1 MRPPAWA
8 SPGILLPAAPSVQ
21 GLRAA
26 PLHAHAHARLAA
38 ARGPRDRLR
47 AVPAPNKN
55 AAIIARDLAKTYGV
69 LEAVRGVS
77 FEVAPGEV
85 VGFLGPNGAG
95 KTTAVRMISCFLPP
109 TAGAAFV
116 YGLDVRESPREVKRM
131 LGICPQ
137 DDNLDPDFNVLKNL
151 LVYGRY
157 FGMPGRAIRARAEE
171 LLELVQLSDRKKS
184 AIAELSGGMKRRL
197 ILARALLND
206 PRVLILDEPTTGLDP
221 QARHAIWT
229 RIRALRAGG
238 VTVLLTTHYMEEAAQ
253 LCDRV
258 IVIDNG
264 LILLEG
270 SPQSLVDREVG
281 RTVVEAWN
289 LDAAFEEFLR
299 GLPGR
304 TELVGDRLYFYPR
317 EGDGV
322 ERLLEER
329 FPNQE
334 RLIRRATLEDVFLKL
349 TGRALRD

>member
-1 MRPPAWA
+1 MLPRESGPA
-8 SPGILLPAAPSVQ
+8 IQ
-21 GLRAA
+21 
-26 PLHAHAHARLAA
+26 
-38 ARGPRDRLR
+38 
-47 AVPAPNKN
+47 
-55 AAIIARDLAKTYGV
+55 ARDLVKTYSGM
-69 LEAVRGVS
+69 EAVRGVS

-95 KTTAVRMISCFLPP
+95 KTTTVRMVSCFLPP
-109 TAGAAFV
+109 TSGSAQVFGI
-116 YGLDVRESPREVKRM
+116 DVRDRPREVKAM

-137 DDNLDPDFNVLKNL
+137 EDNLDPDFDVLKNL

-157 FGMPGRAIRARAEE
+157 FGLPGREIRKRAEE
-171 LLELVQLSDRKKS
+171 LLELVQLSDRKRA

-197 ILARALLND
+197 ILARALLNN

-229 RIRALRAGG
+229 RVRALRATG

-258 IVIDNG
+258 IVVDHG
-264 LILLEG
+264 AILLEG
-270 SPQSLVDREVG
+270 TPRDLVQREVG
-281 RTVVEAWN
+281 NTVVEAWN
-289 LDAAFEEFLR
+289 YDEAFAVFLR

-304 TELVGDRLYFYPR
+304 IEDVGDRLYFYPA
-317 EGDGV
+317 EGDHV
-322 ERLLEER
+322 ERLLDER
-329 FPNQE
+329 FPRQE

>member
-1 MRPPAWA
+1 MTTRAQGPA
-8 SPGILLPAAPSVQ
+8 IL
-21 GLRAA
+21 
-26 PLHAHAHARLAA
+26 
-38 ARGPRDRLR
+38 ARGLT
-47 AVPAPNKN
+47 
-55 AAIIARDLAKTYGV
+55 KTYAG

-95 KTTAVRMISCFLPP
+95 KTTTVRMISCFLPP
-109 TAGAAFV
+109 TSGSAEVFGI
-116 YGLDVRESPREVKRM
+116 DVRDRPRDVKQM

-137 DDNLDPDFNVLKNL
+137 EDNLDPDFDVLKNL

-157 FGMPGRAIRARAEE
+157 YGLPGREIRKRAEE
-171 LLELVQLSDRKKS
+171 LLELVQLSDRKR
-184 AIAELSGGMKRRL
+184 AAVAELSGGMKRRL
-197 ILARALLND
+197 ILARALLNN

-229 RIRALRAGG
+229 RVRALRATG

-258 IVIDNG
+258 IVVDHG
-264 LILLEG
+264 TILVEG
-270 SPQSLVDREVG
+270 APRHLVVQEVG
-281 RTVVEAWN
+281 NTVVEAWN
-289 LDAAFEEFLR
+289 YDEEFAAFLR

-304 TELVGDRLYFYPR
+304 IEDVGDRLYFYPL
-317 EGDGV
+317 EGDHI

-329 FPNQE
+329 FSEQE